1 MKHNRDMMKKNHL
14 ALIAFCLLHGVLM
27 AQSVLTLLE
36 HGQSEYTIG
45 LAEEA
50 DSLEKKAADELQAYL
65 FRITGVRLP
74 VGPVVPKGRWILVGG
89 ASRKPE
95 SADYAIRRIGKNLH
109 ISGKTPL
116 QTLECV
122 YVFLEKYAGCSFLA
136 PDVEYIPQQSSIRV
150 AADYHYTPTIPYR
163 SVHAEPF
170 FRYPDHAAKRRVSS
184 QPFPLY
190 APEARVHTFG
200 RFLPAARFFE
210 AHPEYYALVNGVRRP
225 TQLCLANDT
234 VFQLVRDSVAAIFA
248 RNPEARI
255 VSVSQDDNTQ
265 YCTCARCAASDSREG
280 SPAGSM
286 VYFVNRIARAFPE
299 RIISTLAYQYTRRA
313 PRYVKP
319 EKNVLITLCS
329 IECDRSAP
337 IAEKCRDFEQDL
349 VDWGKTGAM
358 VGIWDYTTQFT
369 NFLAPFP
376 NLHTLQPNLQLF
388 SQHNTRWVFEQHS
401 YHPSE
406 LFELRSFLL
415 SSLLWDPYA
424 STDSLTRLFIQR
436 YYGEKAGPYI
446 QRYVDTVHQALQD
459 DKKFFLFLY
468 GDPSQGFSSFLSAA
482 RLRQYDQWFDA
493 ALEAVGTDTVLQKRV
508 QAARIGAD
516 FAMLEYYR
524 RNTPDFPLSDTQRVG
539 ALLQRFEKSCRDVG
553 AAYVNEMR
561 LAVAD
566 YVSAYRVQIRKGAA
580 QNLAKGAAVTLA
592 TKPKKY
598 ARENPQTLTDGAFGG
613 WSFYANWLGFE
624 GNSLEAV
631 LDLGES
637 RPIQS
642 ISTSFLQ
649 VVNHVVFFPDSVA
662 YYFSE
667 DGKDFRLL
675 DEIPNALPLTPE
687 SKIND
692 IQEFRTRTLDARGR
706 YVKIV
711 AVNRKTAPDWHY
723 AAGLGAWIFADEVVV
738 E

>member
-1 MKHNRDMMKKNHL
+1 MKKNYL
-14 ALIAFCLLHGVLM
+14 ALFVICLLHGVLISQP
-27 AQSVLTLLE
+27 ALTLVKN
-36 HGQSEYTIG
+36 GQSDYRIG
-45 LAEEA
+45 LAEGA
-50 DSLEKKAADELQAYL
+50 DSLEEKAARELQTYL

-74 VGPVVPKGRWILVGG
+74 MGTAESKGRWIWIGS
-89 ASRKPE
+89 ASPKPL
-95 SADYAIRRIGKNLH
+95 SADYAIHRIGKDLH
-109 ISGKTPL
+109 IAGKTPL

-136 PDVEYIPQQSSIRV
+136 PDAEYVPQRSSILV
-150 AADYHYTPTIPYR
+150 SADYHYTPTIPYR

-170 FRYPDHAAKRRVSS
+170 FRYPDFAAKRRVSS
-184 QPFPLY
+184 LPFPLY

-200 RFLPAARFFE
+200 RFLPPDRFLG
-210 AHPEYYALVNGVRRP
+210 AHPEYYALVNGVRRS

-234 VFQLVRDSVAAIFA
+234 VFQIVRDSVAAIFA

-265 YCTCARCAASDSREG
+265 YCTCARCAELDSREG

-286 VYFVNRIARAFPE
+286 IHFVNRIARAFPE
-299 RIISTLAYQYTRRA
+299 RIISTLAYQYTRKA
-313 PRYVKP
+313 PLYVKP
-319 EKNVLITLCS
+319 EKNVLVTLCS

-337 IAEKCRDFEQDL
+337 IGEKCRDFEQDL
-349 VDWGKTGAM
+349 VDWGQTGAM

-388 SQHNTRWVFEQHS
+388 SRHNTRWVFEQHS

-415 SSLLWDPYA
+415 SSLLWEPHA

-436 YYGEKAGPYI
+436 YYGEKAGPYV
-446 QRYVDTVHQALQD
+446 QRYVDTVHQALRD
-459 DKKFFLFLY
+459 EKKFFLFLY
-468 GDPSQGFSSFLSAA
+468 GDPSQGFSSFLNAQ

-493 ALEAVGTDTVLQKRV
+493 ALEAAGTDTVLQKRV
-508 QAARIGAD
+508 QAARIGVD
-516 FAMLEYYR
+516 FAMLEFYR
-524 RNTPDFPLSDTQRVG
+524 QNTPDFPLSETRRVG
-539 ALLQRFEKSCRDVG
+539 PLLQRFEKSCRNAG
-553 AAYVNEMR
+553 ADYINEMR
-561 LAVAD
+561 LSVAD
-566 YVSAYRVQIRKGAA
+566 YVSAYQVQIRKGAA
-580 QNLAKGAAVTLA
+580 QNLARGAQVALA

-598 ARENPQTLTDGAFGG
+598 ARENPQTLSDGAFGG

-631 LDLGES
+631 LDLGEA
-637 RPIQS
+637 RPIRS
-642 ISTSFLQ
+642 VSTSFLQ

-662 YYFSE
+662 YYLSE
-667 DGKDFRLL
+667 DGKDFQLL
-675 DEIPNALPLTPE
+675 DQIPNARPLSPQ

-692 IQEFRTRTLDARGR
+692 IQEFRTRTVDAARGR
-706 YVKIV
+706 YVKVV
-711 AVNRKTAPDWHY
+711 AINRKTAPNWHY

>member
-1 MKHNRDMMKKNHL
+1 MKKNYL

-89 ASRKPE
+89 ASRTPE
-95 SADYAIRRIGKNLH
+95 SADYTIRRVGKNLH

-136 PDVEYIPQQSSIRV
+136 PDAEYIPQQSSIRV

-170 FRYPDHAAKRRVSS
+170 FMYPDYAAKRRVSS

-200 RFLPAARFFE
+200 KFLPPDRFFE
-210 AHPEYYALVNGVRRP
+210 THPEYYALVNGVRRP

-234 VFQLVRDSVAAIFA
+234 VFQMVHDSVAAIFA

-265 YCTCARCAASDSREG
+265 YCTCTRCADSDNREG
-280 SPAGSM
+280 GPAGSM
-286 VYFVNRIARAFPE
+286 IHFVNRIARAFPE
-299 RIISTLAYQYTRRA
+299 RIISTLAYQYTRSA

-349 VDWGKTGAM
+349 VEWGKTGAM

-388 SQHNTRWVFEQHS
+388 SRHNTRWVFEQHS

-415 SSLLWDPYA
+415 SSLLWDPQA

-436 YYGEKAGPYI
+436 YYGEKAGRYV
-446 QRYVDTVHQALQD
+446 QQYVDTVHQALQE
-459 DKKFFLFLY
+459 DKTFFLFLY
-468 GDPSQGFSSFLSAA
+468 GDPSQGFSSFLNVQ

-508 QAARIGAD
+508 QVARIGVD

-524 RNTPDFPLSDTQRVG
+524 RNTADFPLSDTQRVT
-539 ALLQRFEKSCRDVG
+539 ALLQRFEKSCRDAG
-553 AAYVNEMR
+553 AAYINEMR

-566 YVSAYRVQIRKGAA
+566 YVSAYRVQIRQGAA
-580 QNLAKGAAVTLA
+580 QNLAQGAPVVLA

-613 WSFYANWLGFE
+613 WNFYANWLGFE

-662 YYFSE
+662 YYLSE
-667 DGKDFRLL
+667 DGKVFQLL
-675 DEIPNALPLTPE
+675 DQIPNAQPLTPQ

-692 IQEFRTRTLDARGR
+692 IQEFRTRALDARGR
-706 YVKIV
+706 YIKIV
-711 AVNRKTAPDWHY
+711 AINRRTAPSWHY
-723 AAGLGAWIFADEVVV
+723 AAGLGAWIFADEIVV